1 MIATR
6 VFVVAS
12 SPMNRAGLRSML
24 ASVEGAEVRVVG
36 ETTSPTGPGP
46 VFSEADVV
54 LVADEDLLED
64 TALADDGTQAL
75 VLLSDDDQAVSKL
88 RALPL
93 RGWGVV
99 PPDAPPEEL
108 AAAVAAAAQGLIVVP
123 KPLTGRL
130 LQEPAAVVEELAE
143 PLTARER
150 EVLELLSQGYSN
162 RLIAGEL
169 HISEHT
175 VKFHISSLYAKLAV
189 NNRAEAVSQGAR
201 RGLIS
206 LYLSAVSYQPSGE
219 PVTQPRFDSVAWSE
233 AVHQAVRFQHLLRGC
248 DQES

>member
-1 MIATR
+1 MTPITR

-24 ASVEGAEVRVVG
+24 ASAEGTEVRVVG
-36 ETTSPTGPGP
+36 EATSSTGPE
-46 VFSEADVV
+46 FSEADVV
-54 LVADEDLLED
+54 LVADEDLLEE

-75 VLLSDDDQAVSKL
+75 VLLSDDEQIVSKL

-99 PPDAPPEEL
+99 SPDAPPEEL

-130 LQEPAAVVEELAE
+130 LQEPPAVEELSE

-206 LYLSAVSYQPSGE
+206 L
-219 PVTQPRFDSVAWSE
+219 
-233 AVHQAVRFQHLLRGC
+233 
-248 DQES
+248 